1 MELHRV
7 GRRGL
12 PHAETHVGARRGPG
26 WKVNQRLRLEV
37 EGEGI
42 YLQIDT
48 PHTKKHGL
56 HSNRSSKSA
65 SGTAGISR
73 EEGSMFM
80 VVWGGG
86 SAMEPGGHGSPT
98 LTSGYP
104 QVGYLA
110 PPNIRSPS
118 AETAGASFFWVPI
131 QSPEVFG
138 VGLF

>member
-80 VVWGGG
+80 VVCVGGG
-86 SAMEPGGHGSPT
+86 VCHGTWGSWKPHPHIWLSTGG
-98 LTSGYP
+98 
-104 QVGYLA
+104 
-110 PPNIRSPS
+110 
-118 AETAGASFFWVPI
+118 
-131 QSPEVFG
+131 VFG
-138 VGLF
+138 APEYKEPFS